1 MLREMGVD
9 MVQGYHL
16 DRPKA
21 DHPAFRLQASLP
33 SFWLV
38 PLPNT

>member
-21 DHPAFRLQASLP
+21 DHPALRTGKTRAP
-33 SFWLV
+33 GR
-38 PLPNT
+38 